1 LITRRRWLQIGA
13 ALSVLGVVFG
23 VVLSALFAH
32 RYGGNTIVIR
42 EWLVVLSCAIAV
54 PSMLGAGCIAK
65 AADGW
70 PARLLFAG
78 AAATWLAHAVLIGAL
93 IDQPI
98 ATGSG
103 WVTLLTAAVCLPSIL
118 RALALCTWRSA
129 RLFGVVDLA
138 IAIVFW
144 AQTPVE
150 VIARAHV
157 AQMAWWAV
165 IPCVLALIIVGVKRD
180 A

>member
-1 LITRRRWLQIGA
+1 MIARQRWRQVGA

-23 VVLSALFAH
+23 VALGAMFAH

-42 EWLVVLSCAIAV
+42 GWLVVLSCAVAV
-54 PSMLGAGCIAK
+54 PSMLGAGCLAK
-65 AADGW
+65 AAGGS

-78 AAATWLAHAVLIGAL
+78 AGVVWFAHAVLIGAL
-93 IDQPI
+93 MEQPLE
-98 ATGSG
+98 AGSA
-103 WVTLLTAAVCLPSIL
+103 WVTLLTAAVGLPSVL
-118 RALALCTWRSA
+118 RALALCTWRST

-138 IAIVFW
+138 IAVVFW

-165 IPCVLALIIVGVKRD
+165 IPGALALIIVGVKRD